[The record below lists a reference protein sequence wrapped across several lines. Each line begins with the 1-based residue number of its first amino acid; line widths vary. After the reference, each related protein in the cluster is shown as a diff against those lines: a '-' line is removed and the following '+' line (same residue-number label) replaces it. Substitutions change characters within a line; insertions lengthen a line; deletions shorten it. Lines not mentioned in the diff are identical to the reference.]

1 MNDSPT
7 NIPPTPLKIIISSLI
22 ILFVVIP
29 VLAVVK
35 SGQLASIPTVV
46 AGGLTF
52 VVIAFGLMFLH
63 RIILWIHYRFY
74 WYVAAVVYAIFFM
87 VGIII
92 AFNVS
97 SSPRFTVLDTLPNWV
112 NNFFLFGAIVGLAVI
127 AFVFGRRS
135 SSHRPVVNTPT
146 NPATPSIPTPQT
158 QIPNPSQQVAAR
170 KQGLGVGTTK
180 GNP

>member
-22 ILFVVIP
+22 VLFVVIP

-35 SGQLASIPTVV
+35 SGQMGSIPTVV

-52 VVIAFGLMFLH
+52 VVIFFGLMFLH

-97 SSPRFTVLDTLPNWV
+97 SSPRFAVLDTLPNWV
-112 NNFFLFGAIVGLAVI
+112 NNFFLFGAIVSLVVI

-135 SSHRPVVNTPT
+135 ASHTPVVNPPT
-146 NPATPSIPTPQT
+146 APTAPSVSTPQT
-158 QIPNPSQQVAAR
+158 QVPNPAQQVAAR
-170 KQGLGVGTTK
+170 KQGLGIGPTK
-180 GNP
+180 GSP